1 MHTEDTKLSGIEI
14 ESNWIDKLHQ
24 QFTSFYEEIE
34 SAKQKI
40 LNLPN
45 NWDEEG
51 AKRYKEETLDRVVE
65 FIRKLSYLLWKE
77 TQKLIH
83 VPNISPVPDGSID
96 IHWKNDNYD
105 LLVNIPEDN
114 SEPATFSSDDYKIN
128 AVKGTFDQKEINP
141 ILFYWLTEYL

>member
-24 QFTSFYEEIE
+24 QFTSFYVEIE

-51 AKRYKEETLDRVVE
+51 AKRYKEETLDRVVD